1 MTDRTSSPFGSSVG
15 LGRQR
20 LELQAYHSRGNSVN
34 SVALPQKCKGKPEI
48 DAPPPPGLGAL
59 IDLFIYYESHPCKV
73 MS

>member
-48 DAPPPPGLGAL
+48 DGPPPRDWGLL
-59 IDLFIYYESHPCKV
+59 SISLYTMKV
-73 MS
+73 ILVK

>member
-1 MTDRTSSPFGSSVG
+1 MTDRMSSPFGSSVG

-20 LELQAYHSRGNSVN
+20 LELKGYHSRGNLVN

-48 DAPPPPGLGAL
+48 DGPPQGLGAL
-59 IDLFIYYESHPCKV
+59 IDLFIYYESHPFKV